1 MYYTVQYIKEAPEM
15 YRRPVCFLFC
25 LFIVLL
31 AAGCAEPVSV
41 TASPRPVVVE
51 APQPLVGASD
61 ADVLPGAI
69 HARVEANLSFRIAGK
84 VAERRVDMGAHVE
97 PGTVLAVLD
106 PVDAALNL
114 AAAKAAVG
122 AAEADLALARAEQ
135 ARYRDLR
142 ARGFVGQSQLDER
155 INTTLLAR
163 ARLKQAQAQHDLA
176 ANQSRYTRL
185 TADAAGV
192 VTEIM
197 AEPGNVVNA
206 GQPIVRFAADGERE
220 VHVAI
225 AEGKL
230 ETLREAK
237 DIGIELYNQPERH
250 YRGRVRDINPQADE
264 TTRTH
269 LARVTILDA
278 DEHVRLGASA
288 TVMLHAASDERVFRL
303 PATALGTLEQD
314 RPAVWRVV
322 DAKGGQTVEAV
333 PVEVLRYLDG
343 AVAITGPLG
352 ADDRLVTAG
361 VHLLSAG
368 MPVQAVARAAK
379 AAL

>member
-15 YRRPVCFLFC
+15 FRRYVC
-25 LFIVLL
+25 VLCGL
-31 AAGCAEPVSV
+31 CFALLSAGCAEPVSV
-41 TASPRPVVVE
+41 TAGPRPVVVE

-61 ADVLPGAI
+61 AEVLPGAI
-69 HARVEANLSFRIAGK
+69 HARVEVNLSFRIAGK

-163 ARLKQAQAQHDLA
+163 ARLKQAQAHYDLA

-206 GQPIVRFAADGERE
+206 GQPIVRFAAD
-220 VHVAI
+220 
-225 AEGKL
+225 
-230 ETLREAK
+230 
-237 DIGIELYNQPERH
+237 
-250 YRGRVRDINPQADE
+250 
-264 TTRTH
+264 
-269 LARVTILDA
+269 
-278 DEHVRLGASA
+278 
-288 TVMLHAASDERVFRL
+288 
-303 PATALGTLEQD
+303 
-314 RPAVWRVV
+314 
-322 DAKGGQTVEAV
+322 
-333 PVEVLRYLDG
+333 
-343 AVAITGPLG
+343 
-352 ADDRLVTAG
+352 
-361 VHLLSAG
+361 
-368 MPVQAVARAAK
+368 
-379 AAL
+379 